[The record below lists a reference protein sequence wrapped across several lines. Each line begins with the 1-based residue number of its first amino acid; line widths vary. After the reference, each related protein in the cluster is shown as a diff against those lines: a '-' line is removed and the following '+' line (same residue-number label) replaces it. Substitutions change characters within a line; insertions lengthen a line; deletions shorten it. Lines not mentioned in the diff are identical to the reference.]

1 MLSQTV
7 RKSESAFYD
16 AWAHY
21 GHDSAEAMAA
31 KSVWK
36 ERRRQLANRILPK
49 QRREEQGPWASYG
62 PRPCVR

>member
-31 KSVWK
+31 KCVWK
-36 ERRRQLANRILPK
+36 ERRRQLANRILPSNAGK
-49 QRREEQGPWASYG
+49 SKARGHHTVQGPA
-62 PRPCVR
+62 